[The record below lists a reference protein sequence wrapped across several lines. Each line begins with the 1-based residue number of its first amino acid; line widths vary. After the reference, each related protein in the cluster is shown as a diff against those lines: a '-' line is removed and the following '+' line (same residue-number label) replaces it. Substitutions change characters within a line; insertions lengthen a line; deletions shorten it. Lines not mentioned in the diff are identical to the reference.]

1 MSNTSRRIALLL
13 LLIVAVL
20 AVAPAALAIVDVVAQ
35 GDVPAIQAP
44 EPPPNDETA
53 SWTYR
58 YLVPTLLV
66 VAVLAVVLTVVQY
79 FVRVVG
85 KRYRVVQ

>member
-1 MSNTSRRIALLL
+1 MSNTGRRIALLL

-44 EPPPNDETA
+44 EPQPNDEPV

-79 FVRVVG
+79 FVKVVG